1 MNNQRSVSS
10 ILRTARQNKGVSLAD
25 ASRALKIHVRFLKAL
40 EEGNYSIFSSPVHLK
55 GFLKNYSS
63 FLGLPVDEILA
74 FFRREYPIEK
84 NVTLTDSLKPLSSPV
99 VLVTPERIVS
109 ATVIFLTFVFFGYL
123 FFQYRSFT
131 NAPGLTVVEPSR
143 DFKTTENIT
152 SVSGHT
158 SKDATLKINGQEIN
172 VTEEGNFSTAIT
184 LLDGVNVLNFAAKNK
199 LDKETRVTRT
209 IILEKPVSSQPA
221 VAQQASSSAVVS
233 DRVSV
238 KIHAN
243 PNASWIE
250 VYALGVKDPLFQG
263 LMVAGVTR
271 DFSDSIG
278 IKLRTGNGGSTSV
291 TLNGN
296 NLGPMGQEG
305 EIVEKEFKK

>member
-1 MNNQRSVSS
+1 MTSQRSVSS
-10 ILRTARQNKGVSLAD
+10 ILRTARQNKGISLSE

-63 FLGLPVDEILA
+63 FLSLPVDEILA
-74 FFRREYPIEK
+74 FFRREYSIGQ
-84 NVTLTDSLKPLSSPV
+84 NVILTDSLKPLSSSV
-99 VLVTPERIVS
+99 VLITPERIIS
-109 ATVIFLTFVFFGYL
+109 TTVIFLTLFFFVYL
-123 FFQYRSFT
+123 FFQYLYFT
-131 NAPGLTVVEPSR
+131 NAPGLTITEPIR
-143 DFKTTENIT
+143 DFKTAENIT

-158 SKDATLKINGQEIN
+158 NKDATLKINGQAIN
-172 VTEEGNFSTAIT
+172 LTEEGSFSTVIT
-184 LLDGVNVLNFAAKNK
+184 LLDGVNILNFAAKNK
-199 LDKETRVTRT
+199 LGKETRVART
-209 IILEKPVSSQPA
+209 IILEKPISSQS
-221 VAQQASSSAVVS
+221 VEEQASPSAVVS
-233 DRVSV
+233 DRVSL
-238 KIHAN
+238 KIHTN

-271 DFSDSIG
+271 DFSDPVG
-278 IKLRTGNGGSTSV
+278 IRIRTGNGGSTEI
-291 TLNGN
+291 TFNGN

>member
-1 MNNQRSVSS
+1 
-10 ILRTARQNKGVSLAD
+10 
-25 ASRALKIHVRFLKAL
+25 LKIHVRFLKAL

-63 FLGLPVDEILA
+63 FLSLPVDEILA

-99 VLVTPERIVS
+99 ILVTPERIVS
-109 ATVIFLTFVFFGYL
+109 ATVIFLTLVFFGYL

-152 SVSGHT
+152 SVSGQT

-172 VTEEGNFSTAIT
+172 LTEEGNFSTAIA
-184 LLDGVNVLNFAAKNK
+184 LLDGINVLNFAAKNK

-209 IILEKPVSSQPA
+209 IILEKPVSSPLTEE
-221 VAQQASSSAVVS
+221 QASPSAVVS
-233 DRVSV
+233 DRVNL
-238 KIHAN
+238 KIHTS

-250 VYALGVKDPLFQG
+250 VYALGGKEPLFQG

-271 DFSDSIG
+271 DFSDSVG